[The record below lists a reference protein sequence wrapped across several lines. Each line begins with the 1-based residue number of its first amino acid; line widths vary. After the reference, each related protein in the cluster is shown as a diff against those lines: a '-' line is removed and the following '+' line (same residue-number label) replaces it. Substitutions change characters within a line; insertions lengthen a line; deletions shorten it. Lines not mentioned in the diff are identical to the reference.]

1 VWIVTIELSEHPDEV
16 NSMRM
21 GVIFVVIRSVSV
33 AVTETFLRV
42 VVTVIVPCGGWQ
54 RAGTMVSVMV
64 VAVGVVVPVRTVM
77 CFCWNR
83 CNQTHT
89 NHQCDKCGFH

>member
-1 VWIVTIELSEHPDEV
+1 MRIV
-16 NSMRM
+16 
-21 GVIFVVIRSVSV
+21 FVVVGTVSV
-33 AVTETFLRV
+33 AMTETFLRV
-42 VVTVIVPCGGWQ
+42 VVTVVVPCGGWQ

-64 VAVGVVVPVRTVM
+64 VVVVVPVMTVM